1 MLCGLDALLTVVLDP
16 ERARFLAG
24 GSYDLTNRVDHKLGL
39 LLVYVMAAVR
49 VCNVADAWH
58 LAHKVGP
65 VPPCAG

>member
-1 MLCGLDALLTVVLDP
+1 MLFGLDALPVVLYP

-24 GSYDLTNRVDHKLGL
+24 GSYDLTNRVDHELGL
-39 LLVYVMAAVR
+39 LLVYVMSATR
-49 VCNVADAWH
+49 VCNVAGAWH